1 MASIAQTVPASKGK
15 LWTGRIISALLV
27 VFMFFNGAMSLTKPP
42 FAVQGF
48 LRMGYAERLMVPIG
62 ILMIACTILYAIPRT
77 AVLGVLFLTA
87 YFGGATA
94 THLRMG
100 ESPALPII
108 VCLIAWIGLIL
119 REPRLLALV
128 PLRR

>member
-1 MASIAQTVPASKGK
+1 MASETQAAPVSKGK
-15 LWTGRIISALLV
+15 LWTGRILSALFV
-27 VFMFFNGAMSLTKPP
+27 VFMLFNGAMSLTKPP

-48 LRMGYAERLMVPIG
+48 VRMGYAERLMVPIG

-77 AVLGVLFLTA
+77 SVLGALFLTA

-94 THLRMG
+94 THVRMG
-100 ESPALPII
+100 ESPALAII
-108 VCLIAWIGLIL
+108 VCVVAWIGLFL
-119 REPRLLALV
+119 REERLLALV